1 MKCYICNNEFYSF
14 EWHREDS
21 NTPVCDNCLL
31 EILKGRKRVQENALK
46 DTCKKINELSDKIK
60 EMKVDV

>member
-21 NTPVCDNCLL
+21 NIPIYDNCLL
-31 EILKGRKRVQENALK
+31 EILKGRKEY
-46 DTCKKINELSDKIK
+46 KKML
-60 EMKVDV
+60 